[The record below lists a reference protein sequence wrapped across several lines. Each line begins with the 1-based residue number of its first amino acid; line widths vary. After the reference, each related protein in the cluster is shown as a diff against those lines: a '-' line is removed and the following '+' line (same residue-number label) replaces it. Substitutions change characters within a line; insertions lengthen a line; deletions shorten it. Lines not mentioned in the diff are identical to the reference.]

1 MQKFPTCL
9 SDPFSCAASQP
20 TDQLSTFPLILS
32 PKHLPVVCCHRQGET
47 HAALPCTHW
56 LWGQLCLS
64 RLLSSSLNV
73 SSASAASNHGGFLPP
88 AGSSALT
95 SVSRSFLYLSG
106 FYRPSGSR
114 TNPSF
119 FPNSSHMPPG
129 KTNFCSALLVSHC
142 I

>member
-9 SDPFSCAASQP
+9 SDPFSCAASQS

-32 PKHLPVVCCHRQGET
+32 PKHLPAVCCHRQGET

-64 RLLSSSLNV
+64 RLLSSSLECLLCF
-73 SSASAASNHGGFLPP
+73 SGIQPRRISP
-88 AGSSALT
+88 AGSCALT